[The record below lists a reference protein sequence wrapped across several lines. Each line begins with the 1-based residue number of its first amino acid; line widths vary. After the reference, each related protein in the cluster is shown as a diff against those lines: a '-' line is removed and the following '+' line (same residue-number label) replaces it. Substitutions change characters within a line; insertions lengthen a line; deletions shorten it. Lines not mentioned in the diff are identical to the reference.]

1 MTAAPYRGVVS
12 ADTNTDHAIESDTQ
26 HRDHLLLEAI
36 TMALYVAVCLLAAL
50 IALGDPAEEHHVRAI
65 GLVWGTA
72 VGLALAHLFAF
83 RLAARWISGGTL
95 TAGES
100 AAALAQLAGA
110 VFVAAVATAPIVLFG
125 PSLEFDIVRLVLAAL
140 IGGTGF
146 AAARGAGA
154 SRARSVLAGVV
165 VLLVAV
171 AVAVTKNYIGGH

>member
-1 MTAAPYRGVVS
+1 MS
-12 ADTNTDHAIESDTQ
+12 AETNTDHETVSDTH
-26 HRDHLLLEAI
+26 HRDHLFLEAI

-50 IALGDPAEEHHVRAI
+50 IALGDPAEGHHVRAI

-95 TAGES
+95 S
-100 AAALAQLAGA
+100 ADDSSAALAQLAGA
-110 VFVAAVATAPIVLFG
+110 VFVAALATVPIVLFG
-125 PSLEFDIVRLVLAAL
+125 PSLEFDLVRLVLAAL

-154 SRARSVLAGVV
+154 SRARAVLAGVG